1 MRRVPSASR
10 QVAGACRHR
19 VTRGRA
25 THRLRRENLF
35 PFHVGVEPA
44 TVRVLTEPDCCRIN
58 LRVPCEYSSAPRETL
73 IRLSFA
79 SSPSVRMQSVRPAV
93 SVSCSTRLGFAFHVM
108 FERMSLWTFCFFHRH
123 RHRHILLT
131 SLSRTA
137 SYSTAWR
144 SGNVV
149 GRINEVTLR
158 RPRLLLGWV
167 TVFG

>member
-1 MRRVPSASR
+1 MDSLTASIDQRNCHLSRQYTQLIIAHRATEAVIMRRVLSASR
-10 QVAGACRHR
+10 QVAGACRRR

-79 SSPSVRMQSVRPAV
+79 SSPSVRSQCDLPFPFRVERGLVLLSM
-93 SVSCSTRLGFAFHVM
+93 SCSSV
-108 FERMSLWTFCFFHRH
+108 MSLWTFCFFHRH
-123 RHRHILLT
+123 HHVLLT
-131 SLSRTA
+131 SL
-137 SYSTAWR
+137 
-144 SGNVV
+144 
-149 GRINEVTLR
+149 
-158 RPRLLLGWV
+158 P
-167 TVFG
+167 